1 MAIAWSV
8 NNKLVKRVVATECQ
22 CWENGQFSRR
32 YTLEVVEIPMSVRDN
47 VLEQKVCDVIQ
58 EIGVDICDR
67 HIQVCHRLKDRDRRI
82 VKITNRKDC
91 LRILRVNRQLKGPN
105 PSAVDLP
112 EGTKIFINES
122 LCPYNRRIWNKC
134 KKLRKKQKVYQY
146 YTINWSFRLRIE
158 ESGQAKTIIHMV
170 DPQNF
175 FPDIDIDSL

>member
-1 MAIAWSV
+1 
-8 NNKLVKRVVATECQ
+8 
-22 CWENGQFSRR
+22 
-32 YTLEVVEIPMSVRDN
+32 MSVRDN

-122 LCPYNRRIWNKC
+122 LCPYYRGIWNIY
-134 KKLRKKQKVYQY
+134 KKLRGKQKVYQY
-146 YTINWSFRLRIE
+146 L
-158 ESGQAKTIIHMV
+158 Q
-170 DPQNF
+170 
-175 FPDIDIDSL
+175 